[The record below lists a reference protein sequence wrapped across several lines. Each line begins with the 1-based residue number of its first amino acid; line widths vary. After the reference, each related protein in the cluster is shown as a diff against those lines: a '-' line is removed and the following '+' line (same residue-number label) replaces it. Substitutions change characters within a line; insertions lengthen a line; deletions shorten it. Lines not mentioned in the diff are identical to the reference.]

1 MKDVDFHPTDSN
13 KAIAGAAYC
22 TAYYSINGGE
32 SWNLASGLPSCTDW
46 AGRVETAYA
55 PGNGDIVYT
64 SLNRSGG
71 EIYSSTDGGQNYT
84 FASSGYGYLGSQGW
98 YDNIIWVDPTI
109 TTTVIVGG
117 IDLWRSTDG
126 GSTLTKISE
135 WWRAP
140 ISAHADHHAIVEH
153 PDFDGSTNR
162 TVFFGN
168 DGGVYKTENVYTVST
183 GATNNGWIELNNELG
198 ITQFYGATGNN
209 TSGVIVGGTQDVGT
223 LRYAGDTEGW
233 TETFGGDGGFC
244 ASDPTDPNYFYG
256 EYVRLQ
262 IHRSTNGGLSASY
275 IDSGLGDAGNC
286 ANFIAPFILDPN
298 EPNRLLAGGCNLW
311 RSNNV
316 KAITPSWEPIK
327 SAITDTVAISAIAVA
342 QGNADIIWVG
352 HNNGN
357 VYRTSNG
364 TDPSPTWTQ
373 VDNNSPALPNRYVHR
388 ITIDPNDHNQ
398 IYVIFGGFSADNIY
412 RTANNGANWAEITG
426 VGGTGLPNVPVR
438 SLVIHPDNADKL
450 YVGTEIGIFASID
463 GGAQWTVP
471 QAGPANVS
479 VDELFWMDR
488 TLVAATHGRGIYEVN
503 LSQGVEVKN
512 AFTTDGFSNPKS
524 IFTPGE
530 TIRWWMTVDNHT
542 DSSATVTMTWDV
554 VDPLGS
560 LVHYWQGGVEAGA
573 GETNLYFEGT
583 VGDVRGTYVFTG
595 TLEHQGSVS
604 QDITTYLVPSSVLL
618 VDDDDNTPDVISY
631 YTNTL
636 EALNVSYEIWDTG
649 NSDDYEPLTST
660 LSAYEGVI
668 WFSGDVYDGT
678 EGPGNSGET
687 ALASWLS
694 QNGGCFM
701 ISSQDYPFNKGIT
714 SFMTDYLG
722 VSSITPDISY
732 TTVTGQGSVFSS
744 LGSLD
749 LNFTQVDPSYPNW
762 TDEIEPDGT
771 AEVAFNFA
779 SGNSAVNKSTGNYK
793 TTYWG
798 FPFETLPSSVDRE
811 NAMGRFLSW
820 CGIGAHYVFVPLVVK

>member
-1 MKDVDFHPTDSN
+1 
-13 KAIAGAAYC
+13 
-22 TAYYSINGGE
+22 
-32 SWNLASGLPSCTDW
+32 
-46 AGRVETAYA
+46 
-55 PGNGDIVYT
+55 
-64 SLNRSGG
+64 
-71 EIYSSTDGGQNYT
+71 
-84 FASSGYGYLGSQGW
+84 
-98 YDNIIWVDPTI
+98 
-109 TTTVIVGG
+109 
-117 IDLWRSTDG
+117 
-126 GSTLTKISE
+126 
-135 WWRAP
+135 
-140 ISAHADHHAIVEH
+140 
-153 PDFDGSTNR
+153 
-162 TVFFGN
+162 
-168 DGGVYKTENVYTVST
+168 
-183 GATNNGWIELNNELG
+183 
-198 ITQFYGATGNN
+198 
-209 TSGVIVGGTQDVGT
+209 
-223 LRYAGDTEGW
+223 
-233 TETFGGDGGFC
+233 
-244 ASDPTDPNYFYG
+244 
-256 EYVRLQ
+256 
-262 IHRSTNGGLSASY
+262 
-275 IDSGLGDAGNC
+275 
-286 ANFIAPFILDPN
+286 
-298 EPNRLLAGGCNLW
+298 
-311 RSNNV
+311 
-316 KAITPSWEPIK
+316 
-327 SAITDTVAISAIAVA
+327 
-342 QGNADIIWVG
+342 
-352 HNNGN
+352 
-357 VYRTSNG
+357 
-364 TDPSPTWTQ
+364 
-373 VDNNSPALPNRYVHR
+373 
-388 ITIDPNDHNQ
+388 
-398 IYVIFGGFSADNIY
+398 
-412 RTANNGANWAEITG
+412 
-426 VGGTGLPNVPVR
+426 
-438 SLVIHPDNADKL
+438 
-450 YVGTEIGIFASID
+450 
-463 GGAQWTVP
+463 
-471 QAGPANVS
+471 
-479 VDELFWMDR
+479 
-488 TLVAATHGRGIYEVN
+488 
-503 LSQGVEVKN
+503 
-512 AFTTDGFSNPKS
+512 
-524 IFTPGE
+524 
-530 TIRWWMTVDNHT
+530 
-542 DSSATVTMTWDV
+542 
-554 VDPLGS
+554 
-560 LVHYWQGGVEAGA
+560 
-573 GETNLYFEGT
+573 